1 MTPSCTHSYRKSIL
15 LRCFSRARER
25 RTLGRVTTETS
36 GDAVVDD
43 HGAAGAEEL
52 EHEPAEAEIDLDAPT
67 GHQLAGGAMRGLSLL
82 LVIGGLIGFAA
93 SFVLMLE
100 RIELFKDPNYVPT
113 CSFNPVL
120 SCGSVMETW
129 QAQVFGFPNPLIG
142 VAGFAA
148 LTAVGLALLTG
159 AVVPRWFWLG
169 TQAGALFGIGFVT
182 WLTYQSLYSIEALCP
197 YCMVV
202 WAVTIPIFIW
212 VTVHNV
218 QAGHIPART
227 GVRNAL
233 VRNKAL
239 LLLVWY
245 AAVVVLILVK
255 FWDYWSSLV

>member
-1 MTPSCTHSYRKSIL
+1 MS
-15 LRCFSRARER
+15 
-25 RTLGRVTTETS
+25 TETS
-36 GDAVVDD
+36 DDAVVEDQD
-43 HGAAGAEEL
+43 AAGAA
-52 EHEPAEAEIDLDAPT
+52 HAGADPAELEIDLDAPT
-67 GHQLAGGAMRGLSLL
+67 EHQVAGGAGRGLSLL
-82 LVIGGLIGFAA
+82 LVIGGAIGFVA

-129 QAQVFGFPNPLIG
+129 QAQVFGFPNPLVGI
-142 VAGFAA
+142 ASFAA

-159 AVVPRWFWLG
+159 AVVPRWYWLG
-169 TQAGALFGIGFVT
+169 TQAGTLFGIGFVT
-182 WLTYQSLYSIEALCP
+182 WLTYQSLYAIEALCP

-233 VRNKAL
+233 VRNKAPI
-239 LLLVWY
+239 LLVWY
-245 AAVVVLILVK
+245 AAVAVLILVK
-255 FWDYWSSLV
+255 FWEYWASLV